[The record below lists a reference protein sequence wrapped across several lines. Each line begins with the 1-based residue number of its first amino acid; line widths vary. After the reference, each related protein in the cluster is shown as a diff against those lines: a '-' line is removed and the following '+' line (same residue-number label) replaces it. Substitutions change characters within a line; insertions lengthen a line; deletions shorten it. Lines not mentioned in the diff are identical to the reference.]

1 MYTINKKGKEIPIED
16 IDIDDLIYLRDKYIK
31 MISWNKNVDRYKQK
45 WVTILKHE
53 IKVRDRKDKIKKIVS
68 NVNVNG

>member
-16 IDIDDLIYLRDKYIK
+16 IDIDDLYYLRDKYIK